1 MKRCTIMLLFA
12 LLLPAQDR
20 SVWQNLTQLQTG
32 DRARLSIK
40 GRDSVV
46 GPFQSWTPE
55 QVTVGA
61 TTAARAEVTKV
72 ERYRNGGWSRG
83 KTALVG
89 AVIGG
94 GAGTA
99 IGAGIAGCDHKSI
112 GPCVTR
118 GEGAA
123 IVGGAGAVLGAIVG
137 VLLPHHR
144 TDLIYVAK

>member
-1 MKRCTIMLLFA
+1 MLLFA

-20 SVWQNLTQLQTG
+20 SVWQNLAQLEMG
-32 DRARLSIK
+32 DRVKLSIK

-46 GPFQSWTPE
+46 GPFQSQTPE
-55 QVTVGA
+55 QVTVGS
-61 TTAARAEVTKV
+61 TTAARTDVTKL
-72 ERYRNGGWSRG
+72 ERYQNGGWSWG
-83 KTALVG
+83 KAALVG

-94 GAGTA
+94 GAGAA
-99 IGAGIAGCDHKSI
+99 IGAGAAGCDHNSI

-123 IVGGAGAVLGAIVG
+123 IAGGAGAVLGAIIG

-144 TDLIYVAK
+144 TELIYQAK